1 MNCFEFIYI
10 LEPDVYKKYLKRGIY
25 SIIPQKY
32 LIKLKIKPRFITYFT
47 NENGNR
53 IGKGIGVFLIYD
65 GLGREEYVRMAIE
78 SLNKFKEENTR
89 KILLDNLHIIS
100 SEDIHVIEKE
110 TNMEI
115 IDGKKVLIRFLPCV
129 LQRITK
135 ELNINIRDEEILI
148 IGEDGDLT
156 RQLIQVLSR
165 EARFLTL
172 VGEDENYI
180 QDLVQEIYNATGLS
194 IFYSKNI
201 DRILTNYSIIINL
214 KDNQYI
220 NLNNLKSKCLIFDFS
235 IEKILRN
242 NLKNRYAIVVE
253 DFLFRIPQTIS
264 EKEYFPLDNEMS
276 SWKYEAIEL
285 FEKSHLYKLQTN
297 GGKYDM
303 KSFVDLQI
311 KDKRKI

>member
-1 MNCFEFIYI
+1 LNCFEFIYI
-10 LEPDVYKKYLKRGIY
+10 LEPEVYKKYLKKGIY
-25 SIIPQKY
+25 SIIPEKY
-32 LIKLKIKPRFITYFT
+32 LIKLKIKPKFITYFT

-53 IGKGIGVFLIYD
+53 IGKGIGVFLTYD
-65 GLGREEYVRMAIE
+65 GLNREEYVRMVIE

-89 KILLDNLHIIS
+89 KILLDNLHIIN
-100 SEDIHVIEKE
+100 SEDIYVIEKE

-115 IDGKKVLIRFLPCV
+115 IDGKKVLIRFLPYV
-129 LQRITK
+129 LQKIAK